1 MNLTLKR
8 FGSLAATTLAVA
20 TTLLVTACAGWSEP
34 EGPLRKETIYAVTAN
49 LDLIKFNA
57 GQPRRILE
65 KRTVTGLPKGETLLG
80 VDYRVARGV
89 LYALSGTASGSAR
102 LYTLDTTTGALT
114 PVGIAPAAIA
124 LTGSLFGFDFNPAA
138 DRIRVVSDTGMSLR
152 LHPDTG
158 AAVDGN
164 PAIEGLQPDTALS
177 FATGDVNFGRSPAVV
192 AAGYTYNKKDEKL
205 TTNFAIDRRLGA
217 LLRQGSVEGVL
228 PVVSPNTGL
237 LATIGSLGLGELTDA
252 SFDIADVSGAAFVAV
267 RTPGDNRSRLFLID
281 LSTGRAQALGTVGD
295 GTALLGMA
303 VEP

>member
-1 MNLTLKR
+1 MKYTPKTLGPLTL
-8 FGSLAATTLAVA
+8 SILAVSV
-20 TTLLVTACAGWSEP
+20 LLTACAGWSEP
-34 EGPLRKETIYAVTAN
+34 EGPARKETIYAVTAN

-89 LYALSGTASGSAR
+89 LYALSGTPNGSAR
-102 LYTLDTTTGALT
+102 LYTLNTATGALT
-114 PVGIAPAAIA
+114 PVGNAPAAIA
-124 LTGSLFGFDFNPAA
+124 LSGSLFGFDFNPAA

-164 PAIEGLQPDTALS
+164 ANLDGLQPDTALS
-177 FATGDVNFGRSPAVV
+177 FAPGDVNFGRSPAVV
-192 AAGYTYNKKDEKL
+192 AAGYTYNKKDDKL

-217 LLRQGSVEGVL
+217 LLRQGSVEGML
-228 PVVSPNTGL
+228 PMVSPNTGL
-237 LATIGSLGLGELTDA
+237 LTTIGSLGLGELVDA
-252 SFDIADVSGAAFVAV
+252 SFDIADVSGAAFATV
-267 RTPGDNRSRLFLID
+267 RTSTDNRSRLVLID
-281 LSTGRAQALGTVGD
+281 LTNGRAQALGTVGD